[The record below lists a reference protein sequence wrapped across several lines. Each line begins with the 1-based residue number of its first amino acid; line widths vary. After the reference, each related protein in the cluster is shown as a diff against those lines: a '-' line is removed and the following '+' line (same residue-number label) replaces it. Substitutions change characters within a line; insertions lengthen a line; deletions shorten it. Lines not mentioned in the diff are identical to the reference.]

1 MSFLRVPQFCLGVA
15 LFISIPPTFAVDCN
29 NPVSGDY
36 VVGTSVE
43 ITDAVVNRFLG
54 RQYTSAGFPRT
65 LSGSTQGID
74 YHVMLDLPTIQF
86 GYQSIG
92 LHMAFEATASIGGV
106 ITQTFSFEI
115 EPTVNLNNCGIS
127 TSMVTAFLTNIPA
140 KIQAENLPDWL
151 ETVLISAYQDL
162 ELELYPAQLLDQ
174 VEPDWFRQ
182 RALNIT
188 DLGVTWRVWQD
199 TLELKVLAALSG
211 EPQAFQIYTYPG
223 HTLITSNLEAVLTS
237 FKVYD
242 LAGYLV
248 FNGSP
253 NLTTVKDGQVSYGG
267 VAWPPTGF
275 YFVIAEFET
284 DDSVFVRKWKVFGNG
299 GYGGNSFGKF
309 N

>member
-1 MSFLRVPQFCLGVA
+1 MSFLRVPLFCLGIA
-15 LFISIPPTFAVDCN
+15 LFVSISPTFAIDCD
-29 NPVSGDY
+29 NPVTGDY
-36 VVGTSVE
+36 IVGASVE
-43 ITDAVVNRFLG
+43 ITDDVVNRFLD
-54 RQYTSAGFPRT
+54 RQYASAGFPRT

-74 YHVMLDLPTIQF
+74 YHVVLDLPTIQF
-86 GYQSIG
+86 GYQSLG
-92 LHMAFEATASIGGV
+92 LHMAFEATASVGGV

-115 EPTVNLNNCGIS
+115 EPTVDLNGCGIS

-151 ETVLISAYQDL
+151 ENVLISAYQDL
-162 ELELYPAQLLDQ
+162 ELELYPARLLDQ

-211 EPQAFQIYTYPG
+211 EPQAFQIYTYSD
-223 HTLITSNLEAVLTS
+223 HTLVTSNLEAVLTS

-242 LAGYLV
+242 LGGYLV
-248 FNGSP
+248 FNDSP
-253 NLTTVKDGQVSYGG
+253 NLITVKGGQTEYGLG
-267 VAWPPTGF
+267 WPPTGIF
-275 YFVIAEFET
+275 FVIAKFET
-284 DDSVFVRKWKVFGNG
+284 DDSVFVRKWKVFGNA
-299 GYGGNSFGKF
+299 GYGGNSFGTF